1 MNDKE
6 QSQFNKDIFE
16 LVKAINSLHEQKKVL
31 ILQEM
36 DFIIKNKITDENRIE
51 HLIDEFMDLDLF
63 INMKEYLKILLRY
76 YSKINL
82 QATIQYIQ
90 IYKEYNEREV

>member
-6 QSQFNKDIFE
+6 GSQFNKDIFE
-16 LVKAINSLHEQKKVL
+16 LVKAVNSLHEQKKVL

-51 HLIDEFMDLDLF
+51 HLIDDFMDLDLF
-63 INMKEYLKILLRY
+63 LNMKEPLKVLLRY

-82 QATIQYIQ
+82 SATIRYIQ
-90 IYKEYNEREV
+90 MYKEYNERED

>member
-16 LVKAINSLHEQKKVL
+16 LAKAIKSLHEQKKT
-31 ILQEM
+31 IIIEKM

-63 INMKEYLKILLRY
+63 INMKEYFKILLRY

-90 IYKEYNEREV
+90 MYKEYNERDF

>member
-1 MNDKE
+1 MNPKE
-6 QSQFNKDIFE
+6 QNQFNRDIFE
-16 LVKAINSLHEQKKVL
+16 LVESINSLHEQKKVL

-36 DFIIKNKITDENRIE
+36 DFIIKNKVTDENLIE

-63 INMKEYLKILLRY
+63 LDMKDYLKVLLRY

-82 QATIQYIQ
+82 LATIRYIQ
-90 IYKEYNEREV
+90 MYKEYNEKEL